1 MHLML
6 EVFAA
11 AFALVPLT
19 ALFMGWRRTGSARLA
34 LAMAAFAVLEVRLVA
49 MILVHTVV
57 WVDHPTEELIEFG
70 GDLAVIAAFAAA
82 FLKDGRL
89 LRERARVKPA

>member
-11 AFALVPLT
+11 ALAVVPMA
-19 ALFMGWRRTGSARLA
+19 ALFLAWRRARSARLA
-34 LAMAAFAVLEVRLVA
+34 LALAAFAVLEVRLVA
-49 MILVHTVV
+49 MVLIHTVV
-57 WVDHPTEELIEFG
+57 WVDHPTEELIGFG

-82 FLKDGRL
+82 FLKEGRL
-89 LRERARVKPA
+89 LRERVGARPA